1 MRSDINFFHGVVD
14 FQVFLMFL
22 RRFMIDLGGCSA
34 PIVMWQDLFH
44 QVVDG
49 SGRLGNLND
58 GRPQDMCLHGFL
70 YLIGD
75 TLLMQKYPLLNGD
88 LVFTERNGPRVM
100 RTPHITNPK
109 LRPALFFMGRGGA
122 FVMWEHFWKRI
133 NLFYDQELHHI
144 TQGGF

>member
-1 MRSDINFFHGVVD
+1 MLAAMMMV
-14 FQVFLMFL
+14 
-22 RRFMIDLGGCSA
+22 MITNC
-34 PIVMWQDLFH
+34 
-44 QVVDG
+44 DG
-49 SGRLGNLND
+49 DQTKRKWTRKTRLGNLSD
-58 GRPQDMCLHGFL
+58 GRPQDIRLRGFL

-109 LRPALFFMGRGGA
+109 LRPALVFMGRNGA

-133 NLFYDQELHHI
+133 KLFYDQEFPHI